1 MAEPLQRGAIKRTNM
16 KAVLQDI
23 LGHGNEDCLLPGQLE
38 ARWAERVDQA
48 GGLLFSSAEIEA
60 FNEIAEECGM
70 EKWSLDAFS
79 KEKENQR

>member
-1 MAEPLQRGAIKRTNM
+1 M

-60 FNEIAEECGM
+60 FNEIASECGM
-70 EKWSLDAFS
+70 EKWSLDEFS
-79 KEKENQR
+79 KENQQQ